1 MILHVTSYFMSSL
14 AAKKTINILLYYQCF
29 LAFIAV
35 AILFTEADNYLYDLG
50 TGPSASL
57 TIVLFGLAAI
67 PLIPNFLNK
76 NIKYVPFAIFKF
88 YVAFLF
94 VSFISYQLMIKNE
107 NITDDFN
114 ERILATISMMV
125 LLLILSGEEI
135 IQKTVRWGLF
145 LATFWNIYT
154 YIRELITPEAWIT
167 LTTSNPTGRP
177 AGLYVDP
184 NQAGCAL
191 IFGMIFSIY
200 LIPKNTRLGFFLI
213 VFLSVF
219 MTFSRGAIICMLILL
234 PLGFVKKT
242 FPSTQIKYILIAVM
256 LLIVTWG
263 GVGEFLI
270 DEATNYGIINT
281 DIETRINT
289 FTNPKSRESSDD
301 TSRVDIIG
309 FSLER
314 FMESPIFGN
323 GTGYTQIWS
332 GIIRPHNTY
341 LLYMVEHGFLGLFVL
356 PCLIFILIKD
366 AKDPEVKTMGLYFA
380 ILTSIWG
387 LFSHTLLEERGT
399 LLTFALMAIMSK
411 RSYLMKKNLV

>member
-1 MILHVTSYFMSSL
+1 MSDL
-14 AAKKTINILLYYQCF
+14 AAKKTSSILLYYQCL
-29 LAFIAV
+29 LALTAV
-35 AILFTEADNYLYDLG
+35 AILFTEADNYLYDSG
-50 TGPSASL
+50 MGPSASM
-57 TIVLFGLAAI
+57 TVVLFAIAAI
-67 PLIPNFLNK
+67 PLIPNFINH
-76 NIKYVPFAIFKF
+76 NIKYIPFSLFKF
-88 YVAFLF
+88 YAVFLF
-94 VSFISYQLMIKNE
+94 VSFISYQFVIKNPS
-107 NITDDFN
+107 ITSDFN
-114 ERILATISMMV
+114 ERILATISMIV
-125 LLLILSGEEI
+125 LLLILSGEKI
-135 IQKTVRWGLF
+135 IQQTVRWGLF
-145 LATFWNIYT
+145 LATFWNIYS
-154 YIRELITPEAWIT
+154 YIRELIVPEAWVT

-200 LIPKNTRLGFFLI
+200 LISKNFRLGFFLI
-213 VFLSVF
+213 VFISVLT
-219 MTFSRGAIICMLILL
+219 TFSRGAILCMLILL

-242 FPSTQIKYILIAVM
+242 FATTQIKYVLVIFILLM
-256 LLIVTWG
+256 MTWG
-263 GVGEFLI
+263 GIGEFLI
-270 DEATNYGIINT
+270 DEATNYGIINS

-314 FMESPIFGN
+314 FMESPIFGH
-323 GTGYTQIWS
+323 GIGYTQVWT

-341 LLYMVEHGFLGLFVL
+341 LLYMVEHGFLGFFAL
-356 PCLIFILIKD
+356 PCLIFLLIKD
-366 AKDPEVKTMGLYFA
+366 ARDPEIKNMGLYFA

-411 RSYLMKKNLV
+411 RSNLSKSLPSQKR